1 MKYFF
6 YFELFLSL
14 LFIFFYLTFEYNL
27 NKKPNYLSGGVG
39 LLGRSHDRLLG
50 GPFDWP
56 LGRFFGQASERA

>member
-14 LFIFFYLTFEYNL
+14 LFIFYLTFEYNL

-39 LLGRSHDRLLG
+39 LLGGSLDKL
-50 GPFDWP
+50 F
-56 LGRFFGQASERA
+56 ERA